1 MKSFFVL
8 VILLFVIPTQNVYAT
23 ELPELEGE
31 YKFNETAREIVS
43 GEFSLNP
50 TKICKSIC
58 DIFLK
63 QISQSRETVIVLIVI
78 AAMSGVLTIMQGAF
92 KSGGVNDAAFLACFT
107 LSSSAAVKCLLSAL
121 ECAKEIIKL
130 MSEFITKL
138 SPLLITAIL
147 SSGAPSSAAAFKP
160 VLSGA
165 VYIIT
170 VTVDKCLIPLILF
183 GAVLSI
189 VNNISGRVQ
198 ISSYTKLVQS
208 VVKWILTAVLTMFTG
223 ITGIYGFSAPMLD
236 ALGARAAKFAV
247 GSFVPVVG
255 GLLSDAIETVV
266 GGSLLVK
273 NAVGTAGIVI
283 VCTIC
288 IVPIIKIAVIALML
302 KLSAAATEPI
312 ADKRISAMIQEISAV
327 TVNILAMVI
336 TVSVMFIICISIMI
350 ATTGR

>member
-1 MKSFFVL
+1 MRNVL
-8 VILLFVIPTQNVYAT
+8 VMIILLFCVLTQNVYAV

-31 YKFNETAREIVS
+31 YKFNETAREIAL
-43 GEFSLNP
+43 GEFTLNP
-50 TKICKSIC
+50 EKICKNVC
-58 DIFLK
+58 DIFIK
-63 QISQSRETVIVLIVI
+63 QISQSRETIIALIVI
-78 AAMSGVLTIMQGAF
+78 AAMSGVLTVMQGAF
-92 KSGGVNDAAFLACFT
+92 KSGGVGEAAFLACFV
-107 LSSSAAVKCLLSAL
+107 LSASAAVKCLLSAL
-121 ECAKEIIKL
+121 ECAKEIIEL

-138 SPLLITAIL
+138 SPLLVTAIL
-147 SSGAPSSAAAFKP
+147 SSGLPTSAAAFKP
-160 VLSGA
+160 VLSCA
-165 VYIIT
+165 VYVIT
-170 VTVDKCLIPLILF
+170 VIVDKCLIPLILF
-183 GAVLSI
+183 GAVLAI

-198 ISSYTKLVQS
+198 ISAYTKLVQS

-266 GGSLLVK
+266 GGSMLVK
-273 NAVGTAGIVI
+273 NTVGTAGIVI

-302 KLSAAATEPI
+302 KLSAAAAEPM
-312 ADKRISAMIQEISAV
+312 ADKRISGMIQEISAV

-350 ATTGR
+350 AATGR